1 MKQTKPGYRMAL
13 LACALAVIVVGLGAF
28 TRLVDAG
35 LGCPDWPTCYGH
47 VLWPDSHEEI
57 AAANA
62 HPDFSHTPVESH
74 KTWPEQ
80 VHRLFASSLGLLG
93 LIMLG
98 IAIWHRPE
106 GHPWKVTVALLAILI
121 GGTIARIFVGDVL
134 DHYLWKMM
142 AVYFLW
148 IAYQYFRVGV
158 SSGQPVKLPAFIA
171 GFLVLQGLFG
181 MWTVTLKL
189 WPQVVTAHLLGGFTV
204 FALLWLLALRLR
216 NQRWQVRAHT
226 MSAARALRPLAAV
239 ALVVVAIQITLGGWT
254 TSNYAAVACPDLPTC
269 QGEWLPEMNFAAG
282 FNIFQHI
289 GPNYLG
295 GTMDNAA
302 RVAIHYSHRLGALVT
317 TVLLLLLAYRLRRCG
332 LESLRRMSAIVVA
345 VLLLQVGL
353 GLGNVLFNFP
363 LWIAVLHN
371 LVGAGLLLTIVTLN
385 YGLHTLELRATGRD
399 TSGHDEQ
406 GRNRRGQGVL
416 NLSLAELGEAKL

>member
-1 MKQTKPGYRMAL
+1 MNQSKPGYRLTL
-13 LACALAVIVVGLGAF
+13 LACALAVLVVGLGAF

-47 VLWPDSHEEI
+47 VLWPASDDEI

-62 HPDFSHTPVESH
+62 HPDFVDTPVESH

-93 LIMLG
+93 IIIFALSLKQ
-98 IAIWHRPE
+98 RPE
-106 GHPWKVTVALLAILI
+106 EQPWKGTVALLAVLFL
-121 GGTIARIFVGDVL
+121 GTVARIVYGDGL
-134 DHYLWKMM
+134 DPYLWKMV
-142 AVYFLW
+142 AAYFGWLAW
-148 IAYQYFRVGV
+148 LAIKTGT

-171 GFLVLQGLFG
+171 GFLILQGLFG

-216 NQRWQVRAHT
+216 NAHWQIPK
-226 MSAARALRPLAAV
+226 ARFDAVIALRPFALV
-239 ALVVVAIQITLGGWT
+239 ALFVVVAQVALGGWT

-269 QGEWLPEMNFAAG
+269 QNEWLPEMDFAAG
-282 FNIFQHI
+282 FDVFQHI

-302 RVAIHYSHRLGALVT
+302 RVAIHFSHRIGAIVT
-317 TVLLLLLAYRLRRCG
+317 TIVLLMLAWRLRRSG
-332 LESLRRMSAIVVA
+332 LVPLQTMSLVVLSALA
-345 VLLLQVGL
+345 LQIAL
-353 GLGNVLFNFP
+353 GLGNILLKFP
-363 LWIAVLHN
+363 LWVTVSHN
-371 LVGAGLLLTIVTLN
+371 LGGALLLLTLVTLN
-385 YGLHTLELRATGRD
+385 YGLRT
-399 TSGHDEQ
+399 
-406 GRNRRGQGVL
+406 
-416 NLSLAELGEAKL
+416 AEPMEHAS